1 MRIALFSLLA
11 FAYGSA
17 SATTLSN
24 VTPRSKEAASSPATY
39 SIIGKSN
46 DLDIQSLKTTVMQRA
61 RAFCA
66 QKCPEPRAIPIRSWR
81 FPSHNGRLNAL
92 TLPRSISTAMR
103 REGSAI
109 LPNGPEL
116 D

>member
-11 FAYGSA
+11 VACGSA
-17 SATTLSN
+17 SATKLSN
-24 VTPRSKEAASSPATY
+24 VTPRSKEAASSPATC

-66 QKCPEPRAIPIRSWR
+66 KKYPGAA
-81 FPSHNGRLNAL
+81 SHPYPVMEISFAQWTVKRPYTA
-92 TLPRSISTAMR
+92 TLDFYCDAP
-103 REGSAI
+103 
-109 LPNGPEL
+109 
-116 D
+116 